1 MPRLGR
7 DHIKL
12 SVSGLQ
18 IVVGTV
24 NLKLPYQIYKASKI
38 IVNRQFSS
46 KDSFKNDI
54 ALIKVSRR
62 IRFSNRVKAVRLPEL
77 HLRLRPHTP
86 VIVSGWGRL
95 LNGTVANILQEVLLE
110 VTDQGKC
117 RRAVAKK
124 EFNLYYTQMCADDN
138 DDSIMSGDC
147 NEQGDS
153 GGPLTTTSG
162 ILVVGH
168 CGFNQTEQIQAV
180 VGCTDLDAPKTVHI
194 VTKIYVHER
203 FKAPRHLANDIALMK
218 VDTPFKFD
226 NLISPVVLPKSHEIV
241 KINEKAL
248 VSGWGSMKGV
258 EVSIVDQEYC
268 RNLYNNS
275 VKREIYPEQL
285 CTHEIGERR
294 KGVCAGDSGGPV
306 TIHKNIL
313 IGIISWSSKDPDC
326 ASPLYPDVHVRVSEY
341 LDWIN
346 KHVKKM

>member
-24 NLKLPYQIYKASKI
+24 NLKLPYEIYKASKI
-38 IVNRQFSS
+38 IVNRQYSS

-62 IRFSNRVKAVRLPEL
+62 IRFSNRVKAVRVPEL

-124 EFNLYYTQMCADDN
+124 GFNLYYTQMCADDN
-138 DDSIMSGDC
+138 DNSIMSGDC
-147 NEQGDS
+147 NGDS

-162 ILVVGH
+162 ILVGISNRKEPRIINGINAKVGELPYQVSLQYAVDSFHYCGGSILNENFVITAGH
-168 CGFNQTEQIQAV
+168 CGFNFITYFYMVYYIAKLSKYKQLSGARLV
-180 VGCTDLDAPKTVHI
+180 KV
-194 VTKIYVHER
+194 
-203 FKAPRHLANDIALMK
+203 PRHLANDIALMK

-248 VSGWGSMKGV
+248 VSGWGSMKG
-258 EVSIVDQEYC
+258 
-268 RNLYNNS
+268 
-275 VKREIYPEQL
+275 
-285 CTHEIGERR
+285 
-294 KGVCAGDSGGPV
+294 GDSGGPV

-313 IGIISWSSKDPDC
+313 I
-326 ASPLYPDVHVRVSEY
+326 
-341 LDWIN
+341 
-346 KHVKKM
+346 